1 MAVEHDEVEENLY
14 ENTTFHWNAS
24 TTYENA
30 NFDKTDSI
38 PEKLPIQ

>member
-1 MAVEHDEVEENLY
+1 MAEEVEENLY
-14 ENTTFHWNAS
+14 ENTTFQGTSS

-38 PEKLPIQ
+38 PEKLPIH